1 MCVNYAPVQR
11 QVLRDVFGVEPPSDE
26 WRAEAWRDYPAPI
39 IRAGDHGQRECVLAG
54 FGMVPKAEIKRRNEE
69 TMQRTGAPPKVRDY
83 DTMNAR
89 LETIGK
95 LQSFAKYWRECRLAL
110 VGATA
115 VYEPCWETGKA
126 VRWRIGLPDGEPF
139 AIAGLWRDW
148 PDGSATF
155 TMPTVAAET
164 HALMRRMHAPGKEKR
179 SVVILP
185 RDEWDDWLN
194 CRDPELARSFL
205 RLYPADAMVAE
216 AAPAPP
222 RKKAVEA

>member
-115 VYEPCWETGKA
+115 VYEPCWRQARPCGGVSGYLMA
-126 VRWRIGLPDGEPF
+126 SPSPLPACGAIGRTARPPSRCQRLRPKPMLSCG
-139 AIAGLWRDW
+139 ACTRQAKRN
-148 PDGSATF
+148 
-155 TMPTVAAET
+155 AA
-164 HALMRRMHAPGKEKR
+164 
-179 SVVILP
+179 
-185 RDEWDDWLN
+185 
-194 CRDPELARSFL
+194 
-205 RLYPADAMVAE
+205 
-216 AAPAPP
+216 
-222 RKKAVEA
+222 